1 MKTDLKQV
9 KKILLVD
16 DSFLKLKNIC
26 LLIIKVKANKYYN
39 KLVYYSFF
47 YIDSK
52 LFLFQNLI
60 FITILLI
67 I

>member
-1 MKTDLKQV
+1 MKTNLKQV

-16 DSFLKLKNIC
+16 DSFLKLKNRC

-47 YIDSK
+47 YIDFK